1 MNLLFCEIDRLANQ
15 YLLSWV
21 ALSLAKGFLQMGK
34 IRENV
39 FLVTKEEEKKWF
51 SREILYI
58 STANFQNLK
67 RN

>member
-34 IRENV
+34 IRENG
-39 FLVTKEEEKKWF
+39 FLVTKEEEKK
-51 SREILYI
+51 
-58 STANFQNLK
+58 
-67 RN
+67 